1 MRLCRSLARETSSHV
16 KSARHVP
23 GGCSLAA
30 LLREAGGQHTPAR
43 PRADRRGAARPAP
56 GKCAQPRAP
65 RSGRTSRS
73 QGNRPAGPP
82 LPENG
87 PLPRLGHA
95 VAVIVTIVW
104 QSSPLVRSA
113 SLFTL
118 PGPPKL
124 LRAFPGR
131 PPPRGFAFPR
141 SISPNSGIRGSP
153 SCPLHFCSEPPP
165 QRGGPLATAFA
176 AAPAPHPSSPSRL
189 TLLVSLLPKAP
200 TTTRHTA

>member
-1 MRLCRSLARETSSHV
+1 MGQTHTHSQMRKPAAGEVVVRLCRSLAPETSSHV
-16 KSARHVP
+16 KSVRHVP
-23 GGCSLAA
+23 GGCSLAV

-65 RSGRTSRS
+65 RSARTRRS

-141 SISPNSGIRGSP
+141 SISPNFGIRG
-153 SCPLHFCSEPPP
+153 L
-165 QRGGPLATAFA
+165 PLAPSTSAQSRRPREA
-176 AAPAPHPSSPSRL
+176 VPWPRHSRQPRPHTPAPRP
-189 TLLVSLLPKAP
+189 V
-200 TTTRHTA
+200 